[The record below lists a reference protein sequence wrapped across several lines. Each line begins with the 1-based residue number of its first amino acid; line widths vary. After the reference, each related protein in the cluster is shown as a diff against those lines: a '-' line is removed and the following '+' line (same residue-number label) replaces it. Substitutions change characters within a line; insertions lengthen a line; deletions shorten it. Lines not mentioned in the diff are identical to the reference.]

1 LLQEELS
8 VLHRIFT
15 TTRAAIEDF
24 MKLLDPA
31 IANAKDEHE
40 RLYHHHIYEEEE
52 HRLGR
57 LAELIPLI
65 KKFQNE
71 DIIFSPTNREWN
83 RLLQELNLEK
93 FGLHNFV
100 EHLDLALFQF
110 TDDERQ
116 ATLKEM
122 RDVSYSDYNLVKE
135 LLTDLNSRFD
145 HDYKD
150 PHEHH
155 DAHGDHLAPPQPSA
169 SAGKSHSSSTSAAP
183 STASQSQQQRTR
195 KGFSVGS
202 LIQSY

>member
-1 LLQEELS
+1 MLQEELS
-8 VLHRIFT
+8 VLYRIFT
-15 TTRAAIEDF
+15 TTKTAIEDF
-24 MKLLDPA
+24 MNVLEPA
-31 IANAKDEHE
+31 IANAKDDHE

-57 LAELIPLI
+57 LAELLPLI
-65 KKFQNE
+65 QKFQNE
-71 DIIFSPTNREWN
+71 DIVFSPENRDSN

-116 ATLKEM
+116 ARLKEM
-122 RDVSYSDYNLVKE
+122 RDVSYSDYNTVKE
-135 LLTDLNSRFD
+135 LLVDLNNRFD
-145 HDYKD
+145 HDYQD

-155 DAHGDHLAPPQPSA
+155 DADGDHLAPPQPA
-169 SAGKSHSSSTSAAP
+169 VTSSLPTTPTVTNTGSR
-183 STASQSQQQRTR
+183 SQQQRSR

-202 LIQSY
+202 LIQSN